1 MIEIIYK
8 DSAKDGGTVIVKP
21 PKNIRQIG
29 SPRGRHK
36 IYMEDYVYTFLHSA
50 AFEGGKQK
58 RAAVLL
64 GKSEVSQD
72 IRYTFISSAILCEDF
87 IFREE
92 GILFDESCWE
102 YIYKEIKQYFDGQ
115 DIVGWFLGAAG
126 FPLELSPAIEAA
138 HRKYFAGRD
147 KVLFLSEPSE
157 GEDLFFAYEQGI
169 LQKKEGYYIYY
180 EKNLPMQ
187 EYMVSIRE
195 QAREREGGIETRI
208 YPDAPKNLQED
219 FIKIPEQ
226 GRLLS
231 QSVPGETSQEPASVQ
246 EISEKEKSSFLEKK
260 EEETENQPEAFFYS
274 DQKEEKNAAA
284 GKMSAD
290 EAIRKYRSMLQ
301 GKKAPLPQRRMS
313 PLLYMAAAAAMVIL
327 CVIGITTVNNYEKMQ
342 QVEQVLSVISGD
354 SNAKQQED
362 VKGTDLVVTSI
373 PGEVTQQE
381 EKKEQQPESEGEQQT
396 AANQGEEN
404 QKEEQPAGAD
414 ENPQSPTDQEQST
427 ETGNQPKGEE
437 NQGEAA
443 ATDQGEPK
451 EPEGQEGETQ
461 VTQGPDS
468 QKGETSDGQE
478 GEASEGQEGETSDG
492 QGEESPEG
500 EAQTTAAQAY
510 LDQGYY
516 IVQPGDKLELICKKI
531 YNTTA
536 MLDKLC
542 EINGITDVDKI
553 FAGQKLV
560 LP

>member
-36 IYMEDYVYTFLHSA
+36 IYMEDYVYTFLHSS

-72 IRYTFISSAILCEDF
+72 IRYTFVSSAILCEDF

-102 YIYKEIKQYFDGQ
+102 YIYKEIKQYFDSQ
-115 DIVGWFLGAAG
+115 DIVGWFLGATG

-138 HRKYFAGRD
+138 HRKYFVGRD

-208 YPDAPKNLQED
+208 YPDAPENFSED
-219 FIKIPEQ
+219 AIKIPEPGTFFSESEPKEIQ
-226 GRLLS
+226 QEYASDSEKSVKEGTSLS
-231 QSVPGETSQEPASVQ
+231 KQKDEESTSQQ
-246 EISEKEKSSFLEKK
+246 ETFFYTEKK
-260 EEETENQPEAFFYS
+260 EEGN
-274 DQKEEKNAAA
+274 DAA
-284 GKMSAD
+284 GKMTAD

-301 GKKAPLPQRRMS
+301 GKKAPLPQKRMN

-342 QVEQVLSVISGD
+342 QVEQVLSVLSGD
-354 SNAKQQED
+354 SNTKQQKD
-362 VKGTDLVVTSI
+362 SKAGDLVVESI
-373 PGEVTQQE
+373 PGEVTPEEGADGQQAE
-381 EKKEQQPESEGEQQT
+381 GDQPSEADHGEDNQDLEKPVS
-396 AANQGEEN
+396 
-404 QKEEQPAGAD
+404 AD
-414 ENPQSPTDQEQST
+414 ENSKPNEEEEQSK
-427 ETGNQPKGEE
+427 ETGNQTPGEGNQE
-437 NQGEAA
+437 GDISPEQGEVQEGESQEGEAQETQTPQGQAEEEQEQPQEDAGGSQEEGTPDGQGEAA
-443 ATDQGEPK
+443 
-451 EPEGQEGETQ
+451 
-461 VTQGPDS
+461 
-468 QKGETSDGQE
+468 
-478 GEASEGQEGETSDG
+478 
-492 QGEESPEG
+492 QGEESQP
-500 EAQTTAAQAY
+500 TAAQAY

-536 MLDKLC
+536 MMDKLC

-553 FAGQKLV
+553 FSGQKLV

>member
-36 IYMEDYVYTFLHSA
+36 IYMEDYVYTFLHSS

-72 IRYTFISSAILCEDF
+72 IRYTFVSSAILCEDF

-102 YIYKEIKQYFDGQ
+102 YIYKEIKQYFDSQ
-115 DIVGWFLGAAG
+115 DIVGWFLGATG

-138 HRKYFAGRD
+138 HRKYFVGRD

-208 YPDAPKNLQED
+208 YPDAPENFSED
-219 FIKIPEQ
+219 AIKIPEPGTFFSESEPKEIQ
-226 GRLLS
+226 QEYASDSEKSVKEGTSLS
-231 QSVPGETSQEPASVQ
+231 KQKDEESTSQQ
-246 EISEKEKSSFLEKK
+246 ETFFYTEKK
-260 EEETENQPEAFFYS
+260 EEGN
-274 DQKEEKNAAA
+274 DAA
-284 GKMSAD
+284 GKMTAD

-301 GKKAPLPQRRMS
+301 GKKAPLPQKRMN

-342 QVEQVLSVISGD
+342 QVEQVLSVLSGD
-354 SNAKQQED
+354 SNTKQQKD
-362 VKGTDLVVTSI
+362 SKAGDLVVESI
-373 PGEVTQQE
+373 PGEVTPEEGADGQQAE
-381 EKKEQQPESEGEQQT
+381 GDQPSEADHGEDNQDLEKPVS
-396 AANQGEEN
+396 
-404 QKEEQPAGAD
+404 AD
-414 ENPQSPTDQEQST
+414 ENPKPNEEEEQSK
-427 ETGNQPKGEE
+427 ETGNQTPGEGNQE
-437 NQGEAA
+437 GDISPEQGEVQEGESQEGDAQETQTPQGQAEEEQEQPQEDAGGSQEEGTPDGQGEAA
-443 ATDQGEPK
+443 
-451 EPEGQEGETQ
+451 
-461 VTQGPDS
+461 
-468 QKGETSDGQE
+468 
-478 GEASEGQEGETSDG
+478 
-492 QGEESPEG
+492 QGEESQP
-500 EAQTTAAQAY
+500 TAAQAY

-536 MLDKLC
+536 MMDKLC

-553 FAGQKLV
+553 FSGQKLV

>member
-36 IYMEDYVYTFLHSA
+36 IYMEDYVYTFLHSS

-72 IRYTFISSAILCEDF
+72 IRYTFVSSAILCEDF

-102 YIYKEIKQYFDGQ
+102 YIYKEIKQYFDSQ
-115 DIVGWFLGAAG
+115 DIVGWFLGATG

-138 HRKYFAGRD
+138 HRKYFVGRD

-208 YPDAPKNLQED
+208 YPDAPENFSED
-219 FIKIPEQ
+219 AIKIPEPGTFFSESEPKEIQ
-226 GRLLS
+226 QEYASDSEKSVKEGTSLS
-231 QSVPGETSQEPASVQ
+231 KQKDEESTSQQ
-246 EISEKEKSSFLEKK
+246 ETFFYTEKK
-260 EEETENQPEAFFYS
+260 EEGN
-274 DQKEEKNAAA
+274 DAA
-284 GKMSAD
+284 GKMTAD

-301 GKKAPLPQRRMS
+301 GKKAPLPQKRMN

-342 QVEQVLSVISGD
+342 QVEQVLSVLSGD
-354 SNAKQQED
+354 SNTKQQKD
-362 VKGTDLVVTSI
+362 FKAGDLVVESI
-373 PGEVTQQE
+373 PGEVTPEEGADGQQAE
-381 EKKEQQPESEGEQQT
+381 GDQPSEADHGEDNQDLEKPVS
-396 AANQGEEN
+396 
-404 QKEEQPAGAD
+404 AD
-414 ENPQSPTDQEQST
+414 ENPKPNEEEEQSK
-427 ETGNQPKGEE
+427 ETGNQTPGEGNQE
-437 NQGEAA
+437 GDISPEQGEVQEGESQEGEAQETQTPQGQAEEEQEQPQEDAGGSQEEGTLDGQGEAA
-443 ATDQGEPK
+443 
-451 EPEGQEGETQ
+451 
-461 VTQGPDS
+461 
-468 QKGETSDGQE
+468 
-478 GEASEGQEGETSDG
+478 
-492 QGEESPEG
+492 QGEESQP
-500 EAQTTAAQAY
+500 TAAQAY

-536 MLDKLC
+536 MMDKLC

-553 FAGQKLV
+553 FSGQKLV